1 MKILEQNSKIFFMYF
16 RYLHPLNHNDEERDR
31 VSRELRALRNK
42 VSLSFFMVNCL
53 FVLIVFLLQLR
64 KDELHIVWPIGFR
77 QNLTWVN
84 CTSIHGLA
92 KGLADPSM
100 YGLLASLTKNLSALP
115 LPVETTLCPKT
126 ELVYLKLEP
135 IGMVFVFFF
144 LLILVI
150 QFIAMLFHR
159 FGTISHILASTE
171 LFCCRPNI
179 KDISDDEF
187 IERNAVEIARAL
199 QALRGID
206 EDELLSMESGEITAS
221 SEEGDPSVR
230 NRNRHMIQHLENH
243 RRARAKTRTLDV
255 AFRKRFQALQQKRG
269 SGDMSDSQSQQSG
282 DHTDMENEGEHGGR
296 ADKNFTSPFTPVLGL
311 SKKWSNRRG
320 MEENK
325 RGMRTLG
332 TKEGQQV
339 GGRRGEVD
347 EEANDAVSGQR
358 KGLSS
363 NGGRPS
369 VHTLF
374 GNEGM
379 TTSNNHAF
387 VENE

>member
-1 MKILEQNSKIFFMYF
+1 MATLGADAHACHNTHSL
-16 RYLHPLNHNDEERDR
+16 YLHPLEHNDEERDR
-31 VSRELRALRNK
+31 VSRELKALRNK
-42 VSLSFFMVNCL
+42 VALAFFMINCL

-64 KDELHIVWPIGFR
+64 KEELHIVWPIGFR

-84 CTSIHGLA
+84 CTSVVGLA
-92 KGLADPSM
+92 RGLADPAM

-115 LPVETTLCPKT
+115 LPVESTLCPKT

-255 AFRKRFQALQQKRG
+255 AFRKRFQALQQKLDNTYVLPEL
-269 SGDMSDSQSQQSG
+269 GDV
-282 DHTDMENEGEHGGR
+282 
-296 ADKNFTSPFTPVLGL
+296 TS
-311 SKKWSNRRG
+311 N
-320 MEENK
+320 
-325 RGMRTLG
+325 
-332 TKEGQQV
+332 QV
-339 GGRRGEVD
+339 G
-347 EEANDAVSGQR
+347 
-358 KGLSS
+358 L
-363 NGGRPS
+363 GGDGKLQ
-369 VHTLF
+369 VHKFTK
-374 GNEGM
+374 
-379 TTSNNHAF
+379 HCIPA
-387 VENE
+387 

>member
-1 MKILEQNSKIFFMYF
+1 MCLHLLNTACACEERHAKAAVFLHMISIMFHLSLDHGHVLDHANSKQYVSNF
-16 RYLHPLNHNDEERDR
+16 RYLHPLEHDTEQQHR
-31 VSRELRALRNK
+31 VSRELKALRNK
-42 VSLSFFMVNCL
+42 VALGFFMINCL

-77 QNLTWVN
+77 TNLTWVN
-84 CTSIHGLA
+84 CTSVFGMA
-92 KGLADPSM
+92 KGLADPAM

-135 IGMVFVFFF
+135 IGVVFVFFF

-159 FGTISHILASTE
+159 FGTISHILASTD

-206 EDELLSMESGEITAS
+206 EDELMSMESGEMTGGGGSS

-243 RRARAKTRTLDV
+243 RRSRAKTRTLDV
-255 AFRKRFQALQQKRG
+255 AFRKRFQVSPPPSNFQLILNLIQLKIKLTLNWKFCSQWI
-269 SGDMSDSQSQQSG
+269 SGDFCIFHYCS
-282 DHTDMENEGEHGGR
+282 
-296 ADKNFTSPFTPVLGL
+296 NFS
-311 SKKWSNRRG
+311 
-320 MEENK
+320 M
-325 RGMRTLG
+325 
-332 TKEGQQV
+332 
-339 GGRRGEVD
+339 
-347 EEANDAVSGQR
+347 
-358 KGLSS
+358 
-363 NGGRPS
+363 
-369 VHTLF
+369 
-374 GNEGM
+374 
-379 TTSNNHAF
+379 
-387 VENE
+387 